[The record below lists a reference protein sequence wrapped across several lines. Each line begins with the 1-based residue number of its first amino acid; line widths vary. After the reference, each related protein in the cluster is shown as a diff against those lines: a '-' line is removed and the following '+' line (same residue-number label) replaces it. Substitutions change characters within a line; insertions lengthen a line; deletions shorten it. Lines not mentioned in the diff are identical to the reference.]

1 MTVTTGRGHSV
12 TGDLP
17 EPEGFDYG
25 QPFEVDIGRAAVIAE
40 ALREYGYPDCT
51 AEVVIAELAKADR
64 ERSGIGRFAAAA
76 LERYGWRP

>member
-1 MTVTTGRGHSV
+1 MTGEIPGQ
-12 TGDLP
+12 
-17 EPEGFDYG
+17 EEFDYG

-40 ALREYGYPDCT
+40 ALREYGYPGCT
-51 AEVVIAELAKADR
+51 AEVVIAELAREDS